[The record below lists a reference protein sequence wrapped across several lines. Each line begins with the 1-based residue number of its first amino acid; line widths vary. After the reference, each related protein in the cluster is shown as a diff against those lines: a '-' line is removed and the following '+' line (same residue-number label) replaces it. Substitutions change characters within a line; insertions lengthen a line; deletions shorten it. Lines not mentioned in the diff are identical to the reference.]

1 MYQCSHT
8 HIRVYE
14 RLILGNASTLGT
26 VVIPYEGSDMPNR
39 AERRATAK
47 RNKQNKG
54 VPQQYDETKGRNRG
68 GMIDEYALQER
79 SRRLEEHEL
88 DGEWKPSSS
97 VQQATSEAEDIN
109 LSNPNISGS
118 PHSVRQVFRIITWT
132 LIVLCA
138 VAFLVIMWI
147 PSVPMWLIITIAAVF
162 GVSVISLF
170 FVAGNSKDNPNLD
183 ANGCAI

>member
-1 MYQCSHT
+1 
-8 HIRVYE
+8 
-14 RLILGNASTLGT
+14 
-26 VVIPYEGSDMPNR
+26 MPNR

-68 GMIDEYALQER
+68 GMIDEY
-79 SRRLEEHEL
+79 EL
-88 DGEWKPSSS
+88 NGEWKPSSS